1 MKIPLM
7 VSMEALVHQR
17 KSLVLNLVKQGQN
30 FGWVY
35 ITILAIVICLL
46 TEKKSL
52 NLKSIIKMSIFQ
64 LNFA

>member
-35 ITILAIVICLL
+35 ITIMAIVICLL

>member
-35 ITILAIVICLL
+35 ITIMAIVICLS

>member
-7 VSMEALVHQR
+7 VSMKALVHQR

-35 ITILAIVICLL
+35 ITIMAIVICLL

>member
-7 VSMEALVHQR
+7 VLMEALVHQR

-35 ITILAIVICLL
+35 ITIMAIVICLL

>member
-7 VSMEALVHQR
+7 ASMEALVHQR

-35 ITILAIVICLL
+35 ITIMAIVICLL

>member
-35 ITILAIVICLL
+35 ITIMAIVICLL

-52 NLKSIIKMSIFQ
+52 NLK
-64 LNFA
+64 

>member
-1 MKIPLM
+1 MKSPLM

-35 ITILAIVICLL
+35 ITIMAIVICLL